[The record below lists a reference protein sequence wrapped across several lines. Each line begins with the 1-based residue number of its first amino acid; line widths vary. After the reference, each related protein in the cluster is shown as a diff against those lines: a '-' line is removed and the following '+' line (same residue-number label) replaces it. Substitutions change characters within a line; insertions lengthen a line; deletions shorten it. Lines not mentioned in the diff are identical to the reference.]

1 MAPVSSDP
9 LRSSLYKRRLPADS
23 KVLKKNRCCQSWF
36 HAMCHEVANPH
47 ESSVVGG
54 DETEEKATGE
64 AATMMRH
71 SSAMAQE
78 MLFSGH
84 RYAREIPTMVSAPT
98 HVIMSGEGRRLVGAS
113 SSSASSSSSSSQS
126 HVSSLYSSRCLG
138 AEGGGGG
145 SSQKRMRL
153 ELPPETPLM
162 HYPGDGAPLDVAEQY
177 PQSFLPALHPFVPAA
192 AMDEPS
198 PASSNREE
206 EGTTQRR
213 KYRGVRQ
220 RPWGKWAAE
229 IRDPQKAARVWLGTF
244 ETAEAA
250 ARAYD
255 AAALRFRG
263 SRAKLNFPENV
274 CLRPS
279 PSAPPPYSSLLQVG
293 EQFMLSGH
301 ASAPMAPTVRDSS
314 SLPSGSFPASSVP
327 SSSASSAAG
336 EQGMHRD
343 GASEFPATYW
353 MDSSRFPPPSSGY
366 S

>member
-1 MAPVSSDP
+1 MKTAAPSH
-9 LRSSLYKRRLPADS
+9 RF
-23 KVLKKNRCCQSWF
+23 KVLKKNRCCESWS

-47 ESSVVGG
+47 ESSVVRG

-64 AATMMRH
+64 AATMMMH
-71 SSAMAQE
+71 SSAMAQA
-78 MLFSGH
+78 MLFTGH
-84 RYAREIPTMVSAPT
+84 RYAREIPTMESALT

-113 SSSASSSSSSSQS
+113 SSSSAASSSSSSSSQS
-126 HVSSLYSSRCLG
+126 HVSSLYSSPCLG
-138 AEGGGGG
+138 GEGGGGA

-162 HYPGDGAPLDVAEQY
+162 YYPRVGAPLDVAEQY
-177 PQSFLPALHPFVPAA
+177 PQSFLPALQPFAPAA

-198 PASSNREE
+198 PASFNREEE

-229 IRDPQKAARVWLGTF
+229 IRDPHKAARVWLGTF

-279 PSAPPPYSSLLQVG
+279 PSAPPPYSSLLQG
-293 EQFMLSGH
+293 AEQFMLSGH

-314 SLPSGSFPASSVP
+314 SWPSGSFPAYSVPSSIVVP

-336 EQGMHRD
+336 DQGMHRD

-353 MDSSRFPPPSSGY
+353 MDSSRFPPPSSGH

>member
-1 MAPVSSDP
+1 
-9 LRSSLYKRRLPADS
+9 
-23 KVLKKNRCCQSWF
+23 
-36 HAMCHEVANPH
+36 MCHEVANPH
-47 ESSVVGG
+47 ESS
-54 DETEEKATGE
+54 ETEEKATGE

-71 SSAMAQE
+71 SAATAQE
-78 MLFSGH
+78 IFSGH
-84 RYAREIPTMVSAPT
+84 RCAPEIPTTVSALT
-98 HVIMSGEGRRLVGAS
+98 HVIMFGEGRRLVGS
-113 SSSASSSSSSSQS
+113 SSSSSSSSSSQS

-138 AEGGGGG
+138 GVGGGGAN
-145 SSQKRMRL
+145 SQKRMRL

-162 HYPGDGAPLDVAEQY
+162 YYPGVGAPLDVPATEQY
-177 PQSFLPALHPFVPAA
+177 SESFLPAPQPFAPAA

-198 PASSNREE
+198 PASSNREEE

-229 IRDPQKAARVWLGTF
+229 IRDPHKAARVWLGTF

-279 PSAPPPYSSLLQVG
+279 PAAPPPYSRLLQG
-293 EQFMLSGH
+293 AEQFMLSGH
-301 ASAPMAPTVRDSS
+301 ASAPMAPTVGDSN
-314 SLPSGSFPASSVP
+314 SLPCGSFPAYSVP
-327 SSSASSAAG
+327 SSIVVPSSSGSSAAG
-336 EQGMHRD
+336 EQRMHRD
-343 GASEFPATYW
+343 GASEFPSTYW